1 MLELFVRERGEWSTP
16 RFVVF
21 TSYLQTIQIQFL
33 LEGEEKRGTY
43 RVLVGK
49 PEGKTP
55 LGRLRSRWGDNINCV
70 FKKWDGRHGLDL
82 LDSE

>member
-1 MLELFVRERGEWSTP
+1 M
-16 RFVVF
+16 
-21 TSYLQTIQIQFL
+21 

-55 LGRLRSRWGDNINCV
+55 LGRLRSRWGIILIVSSRSGMGGMVWIYRTQNKD
-70 FKKWDGRHGLDL
+70 R
-82 LDSE
+82 